1 MKVVYV
7 SWEKAIGMC
16 YRLAEKIMD
25 SGERFDCL
33 VTISRGGLV
42 PARIVSDMLCLDEVY
57 VVRSRFWG
65 VGGTI
70 APSPILEIHEKID
83 VEGKNVLLVDEVVDT
98 GNTMKK
104 VVELLGRLGAK
115 SVRTAVLHYKVGS
128 SFEPDY
134 YVEKMNEWAW
144 VFYPW
149 SLAETLLG
157 LAARDGDLSS
167 NVVNRAL
174 ELARELG
181 VEIPLS
187 STEYLKRSLELY
199 LEGLKSSNQTTP

>member
-1 MKVVYV
+1 MRVVYV
-7 SWEKAIGMC
+7 SWEKAIRMC
-16 YRLAEKIMD
+16 YRLAEKILD

-42 PARIVSDMLCLDEVY
+42 PARIVSDVLCLDEVY

-70 APSPILEIHEKID
+70 APSPVLEVHEKMD

-104 VVELLGRLGAK
+104 VVELLEKLGAK
-115 SVRTAVLHYKVGS
+115 KVKTAVLHYKARS

-134 YVEKMNEWAW
+134 YVEKMSGWAW
-144 VFYPW
+144 IFYPW
-149 SLAETLLG
+149 SLTETLIG
-157 LAARDGDLSS
+157 LAVRESGINNNAIDK
-167 NVVNRAL
+167 AL
-174 ELARELG
+174 ELARELE

-187 STEYLKRSLELY
+187 STEHLKRSLKLY
-199 LEGLKSSNQTTP
+199 LEGLKSPDQTTP